1 MKGGN
6 VTQQIGQ
13 ELPIL
18 VKHADNTGLTNGK
31 VVYQVSSDGTNIT
44 VRYAS
49 ASIENASSKTFGVMT
64 EDASGGAKAF
74 CTTFGLVRDINT
86 SALTEGSI
94 IWLSETAGEMTTTR
108 PTQPAHGVIVGRC
121 IRQHATQGVIF
132 VSVQNGFE
140 IEELHDVLITSKAN
154 NDGLFY
160 ESSTGLWKNKTIA
173 NILGYTPANGADYL
187 PLVGGTLTGG
197 LYINPNNASTVG
209 LDVAS
214 DTIRFRSDNVEGF
227 KRQLTTTMG
236 SGTLVKMQA
245 AGYGGTYVT
254 DLGFYTSSN
263 SAVNTTPNIYLTGG
277 DNRVGIN
284 TTTPAYTLDVA
295 GTIGAS
301 GAITA
306 NSFVKAS
313 GTSLQFL
320 MADGSVSLGAT
331 ATARTEQI
339 FTATSGQTT
348 FTVTGGYV
356 VGLVDVYVNGVKL
369 LPSDFTATNGST
381 VVLATGAVLN
391 DSVTIINYTATIAAL
406 PTSRDTIDYTATSA
420 QTTFTVSGGY
430 VVGLLDVYVNGVKL
444 TSSEYTATNGTT
456 FVLTV
461 ASVTGDQVQAIRYNA
476 SITGVS
482 GSGTANYI
490 PKFAASQTLG
500 NSLIQ
505 DDGTTVTIGST
516 NSALMMPRAATSND
530 ATINFSTGGTNRWQI
545 GTKGVYGAED
555 LYIWNVASGYAP
567 ITFSAASSLAN
578 FGVSIRAITFT
589 SYTASGIFLN
599 NSSGGTSSVHMRLNN
614 TGGDLRM
621 GIESSTGGGFQ
632 TGTSAYAAV
641 FGNQANYST
650 QFTTNGIVRLTID
663 ATGNAGI
670 GTVSP
675 SFYTHGGTNKLL
687 EILNSGT
694 SANSQSHLILSTGA
708 AASAGSIGTITW
720 AIPNSSGGEKRAVI
734 IGAGIESDSSSLV
747 SGFLQIYTTSGGSI
761 SEKLRMDSL
770 GRVGIG
776 TSALSATGANLQV
789 QQSGTPNIVAIR
801 RGDNSN
807 TGSAR
812 VLFQAYNASAV
823 LQNTGIVEA
832 GLDNSSTLGYLA
844 LSAGTPSTPHLKIY
858 NDGRTA
864 ITMNQSSNNQFLNF
878 VGTQTSY
885 NQEWGFGIVNNSR
898 DFRLYDYTSGNERL
912 RVTENGYIDTKGNP
926 IYAYSGAFSMGA
938 SYQTIFTSVS
948 NSVYLISVNTNPSS
962 GDGTFGLLIAFNEGD
977 KSCGTIYG
985 NNVAIQF
992 SGNDVQIK
1000 STNGATYSVSW
1011 SATRLK

>member
-1 MKGGN
+1 MRFLSQILAKAGITSNYVQLDTLATPPGGVGRIVWNNVDGTLEFQMKGGN

-49 ASIENASSKTFGVMT
+49 ASIESASSKTFGVMT

-173 NILGYTPANGADYL
+173 NILGYTPANGANYL

-356 VGLVDVYVNGVKL
+356 VGLVDVYINGVKL

-476 SITGVS
+476 SVNGVS
-482 GSGTANYI
+482 GSGTAGYI
-490 PKFAASQTLG
+490 SKFTASATLG
-500 NSLIQ
+500 NSGLYDNGTGFYGFNTTSVNASLNAGGVTINGTVGSSLTLQLAGVNKMQLYHSVSYGTNLIGFENVYVGAGTDLVLAGYAGDGIKLTSSGRILVGPGGQ
-505 DDGTTVTIGST
+505 SFLPVDDGVTLLQLNGAIKAGAANLAGPIDYTPLTVRNLNNGDYYVGINFESGTDKATSAIRSYRT
-516 NSALMMPRAATSND
+516 NSSTDYQTALT
-530 ATINFSTGGTNRWQI
+530 FW
-545 GTKGVYGAED
+545 TKG
-555 LYIWNVASGYAP
+555 
-567 ITFSAASSLAN
+567 
-578 FGVSIRAITFT
+578 
-589 SYTASGIFLN
+589 
-599 NSSGGTSSVHMRLNN
+599 
-614 TGGDLRM
+614 
-621 GIESSTGGGFQ
+621 
-632 TGTSAYAAV
+632 
-641 FGNQANYST
+641 
-650 QFTTNGIVRLTID
+650 
-663 ATGNAGI
+663 
-670 GTVSP
+670 
-675 SFYTHGGTNKLL
+675 
-687 EILNSGT
+687 
-694 SANSQSHLILSTGA
+694 TGA
-708 AASAGSIGTITW
+708 GPTTPTERMRI
-720 AIPNSSGGEKRAVI
+720 
-734 IGAGIESDSSSLV
+734 DSS
-747 SGFLQIYTTSGGSI
+747 
-761 SEKLRMDSL
+761 
-770 GRVGIG
+770 GRVGINT
-776 TSALSATGANLQV
+776 TSLSATGSNLQV

-812 VLFQAYNASAV
+812 ILFQAYNASAV

-858 NDGRTA
+858 NDGKTT
-864 ITMNQSSNNQFLNF
+864 ITINQSSNNQFLNF
-878 VGTQTSY
+878 VGTQASY